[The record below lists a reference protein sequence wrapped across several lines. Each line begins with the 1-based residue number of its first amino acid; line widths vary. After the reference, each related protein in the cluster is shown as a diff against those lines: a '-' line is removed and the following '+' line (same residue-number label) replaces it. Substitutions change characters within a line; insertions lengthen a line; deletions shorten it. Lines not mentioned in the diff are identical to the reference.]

1 MKYLPLL
8 GALLLYASPVVAGN
22 FVYVE
27 CDATLL
33 TKVID
38 PETSKVLGSFPE
50 SDIKVYKIDTKNSTI
65 ENKDSFFA
73 PYRDKAVDVKINDG
87 LITYNANDKN
97 GGFVKMKLKFQP
109 PGKIS
114 GNGGGNM
121 LKSGKR
127 YNVKMSL
134 NGSCNNADA
143 STYLSQ

>member
-8 GALLLYASPVVAGN
+8 GALLFYASPADAGN

-33 TKVID
+33 TQVID
-38 PETSKVLGSFPE
+38 PKTSEVLGSFPE
-50 SDIKVYKIDTKNSTI
+50 SDIKVYKIDTKNNTI

-73 PYRDKAVDVKINDG
+73 PYRDKPVSVEISDG
-87 LITYNANDKN
+87 QITYNANDKK
-97 GGFVKMKLKFQP
+97 GGFVAMRLKFNP
-109 PGKIS
+109 PEKIS
-114 GNGGGNM
+114 GSGGGNM
-121 LKSGKR
+121 LKSGKT

-134 NGSCNNADA
+134 NGSCNKSDA